1 MSAANIDV
9 TQARVVVVGGG
20 CVGASVLYG
29 LTRRGWTDVVLLERT
44 QLTAGSTWHAA
55 GLIPTFTRSHA
66 VGRMIRKSLEIYGNL
81 EAETGQAVGWHRCG
95 HLRVARTPERMD
107 EFTSYMGLAETQGI
121 DARLISPREILELWP
136 LIESADGMLGG
147 LYHPDDG
154 HIASADVTQAL
165 AHGARDRG
173 AQVHLGTEVT
183 GFDQLPDGGWRVRTT
198 RGDFVCEHVVC
209 ATGNY
214 ARQTAAMVG
223 LDLPAIPIVH
233 QYWITEPMAKV
244 RDKRAQGRPEM
255 PILRDEGFAG
265 YLREEGEALLF
276 GPYERPE
283 NLKLF
288 AVDGVP
294 TWFGA
299 DLLPEDFDAVE
310 ANWAAVAELVPSL
323 QATGLRSNVRGP
335 FQMTPDEL
343 PLAGPAWGLP
353 NFWLAEGVPG
363 GILWGGT
370 LGHYLSEWIVEGGTS
385 VDMSELDPRRFGD
398 YATKSWTRAKVQET
412 WGTHPDVRYPGEDL
426 SAARP
431 AKTAPSYDR
440 LTGLG
445 AVWSVL
451 GGWEMPKWF
460 APEGTEAVDDY
471 SYRWSKH
478 YRHVEAEVSA
488 VRSGVGLFEMTPM
501 TKFEV
506 SGPGAHA
513 WLDRLLANRLP
524 RVGRIALCHHLTS
537 AGTVI
542 SEYTVT
548 RLAEDRFYLVSTPRA
563 ERYNLD
569 VLSRLLPSDGSVWL
583 HNATVE
589 RGCFTIVGPRARDLL
604 QPLTETDLSNEHF
617 PWLTARSA
625 TVGLA
630 PDVRLLRVTY
640 EGELGWELYHPIS
653 YQRHL
658 LELLLRQGAS
668 GGTGLRMFGL
678 EALESMRLDKSYR
691 AMYLD
696 MNTEYS
702 ALESGLDRFVKLDKD
717 AFAGQEALL
726 EQRAEGVPR
735 RLVTLRVAPGDGSLF
750 GGEGV
755 YAEGRLVGRVGS
767 GGYSY
772 HLAQDLALAFV
783 GSDHSAEG
791 AVLEVPVLGERRAAT
806 VIPDSPHDPTN
817 QRCRM

>member
-1 MSAANIDV
+1 MDA
-9 TQARVVVVGGG
+9 THTRVVVIGGG

-29 LTRRGWTDVVLLERT
+29 LTQRGWTDVVLLERT

-55 GLIPTFTRSHA
+55 GLIPTFTRSHT
-66 VGRMIRKSLEIYGNL
+66 VGRMIKKSLEIYEHL
-81 EAETGQAVGWHRCG
+81 DASTGQSVGWHRCG

-107 EFTSYMGLAETQGI
+107 EFTSYMSLAETQGI
-121 DARLISPREILELWP
+121 AARLVSPREILELWP
-136 LIESADGMLGG
+136 LIGTADGMLGG

-165 AHGARDRG
+165 AKAARDAG
-173 AQVHLGTEVT
+173 AQVHLNTEVT
-183 GFDQLPDGGWRVRTT
+183 GFDQLPDGGWRVRTN
-198 RGDFVCEHVVC
+198 RGDFVCEHVVS

-233 QYWITEPMAKV
+233 QYWITEAMAQV
-244 RDKRAQGRPEM
+244 RDRRAQGLPEM
-255 PILRDEGFAG
+255 PILRDESFAG
-265 YLREEGEALLF
+265 YMREEGEGLLF

-283 NLKLF
+283 HLKLF

-294 TWFGA
+294 AWFGA

-310 ANWAAVAELVPSL
+310 EHWAAAVDLVPSL
-323 QATGLRSNVRGP
+323 QATGIRSNVRGP

-343 PLAGPAWGLP
+343 PLAGPAWGGLP

-398 YATKSWTRAKVQET
+398 YATKSWTRAKVQEV
-412 WGTHPDVRYPGEDL
+412 WGTHPDVRFPGEEL
-426 SAARP
+426 PAGRP

-445 AVWSVL
+445 AVWSVMN
-451 GGWEMPKWF
+451 GWEMPKWF
-460 APEGTEAVDDY
+460 ATDATAATDDY
-471 SYRWSKH
+471 SYRRSKH
-478 YRHVEAEVSA
+478 YRCVEAEVDA

-506 SGPGAHA
+506 SGPGAQA
-513 WLDRLLANRLP
+513 WLDGLLANRLP
-524 RVGRIALCHHLTS
+524 SVGRIALAHHLTS

-542 SEYTVT
+542 AEYTVT
-548 RLAEDRFYLVSTPRA
+548 RLTEDRFYLVSTPRA
-563 ERYNLD
+563 ERHNLD
-569 VLSRLLPSDGSVWL
+569 VLSRLLPSDGSVRL
-583 HNATVE
+583 HNATGE
-589 RGCFTIVGPRARDLL
+589 RGCFAIVGPQARELL
-604 QPLTETDLSNEHF
+604 QPLTEADLSNEGF

-625 TVGLA
+625 TVGWA

-658 LELLLRQGAS
+658 LDLLLQQGVT
-668 GGTGLRMFGL
+668 GGTGLHLFGL

-691 AMYLD
+691 AMYRD
-696 MNTEYS
+696 MNTEYT

-717 AFAGQEALL
+717 TFAGQEALL
-726 EQRAEGVPR
+726 KQAAEGVPR
-735 RLVTLRVAPGDGSLF
+735 RLVTLQVAPGAGNLF

-755 YAEGRLVGRVGS
+755 FHQARLVGRVGS

-772 HLAQDLALAFV
+772 HLDYDIALAFV
-783 GSDHSAEG
+783 SSDQAAEG
-791 AVLEVPVLGERRAAT
+791 NRLEIPVLGERRPAT
-806 VIPDSPHDPTN
+806 VIADSPYDPTN